1 MCLKI
6 SLGWEVY
13 IFCVLKMIAVISKL
27 LFIFLLHTHTQKY
40 TNSAFSS
47 RMVFSLPQSFFRSSH
62 QRCSVRKVFLEISQN
77 SQENTCAPARP
88 ATLLKKRLSHRCF
101 HVNFVKFLSTPFSQ
115 NTSWQLLLF
124 LQEFIFNQT
133 YTAWISFWFLE
144 KQGSTNDSIHRLLLL
159 SRKSLDRIDKIAF
172 KTFVSSSVHVIRKDI
187 FHSAP
192 YTKLL
197 LVHTSQ

>member
-1 MCLKI
+1 MF
-6 SLGWEVY
+6 
-13 IFCVLKMIAVISKL
+13 FCEFCEISKNT
-27 LFIFLLHTHTQKY
+27 FLTEHLWW
-40 TNSAFSS
+40 
-47 RMVFSLPQSFFRSSH
+47 L
-62 QRCSVRKVFLEISQN
+62 
-77 SQENTCAPARP
+77 
-88 ATLLKKRLSHRCF
+88 LLKKDCGKEKTIR
-101 HVNFVKFLSTPFSQ
+101 TPFSQ

-172 KTFVSSSVHVIRKDI
+172 KTFVSSSVHVSRKDI

>member
-1 MCLKI
+1 MRDLHFLCLKNDCSNFKAI
-6 SLGWEVY
+6 IYLSLT
-13 IFCVLKMIAVISKL
+13 
-27 LFIFLLHTHTQKY
+27 HTHTQKY

-77 SQENTCAPARP
+77 SQENTCASARP
-88 ATLLKKRLSHRCF
+88 ETLLKKRLSHRCF

-133 YTAWISFWFLE
+133 YTAWISF
-144 KQGSTNDSIHRLLLL
+144 
-159 SRKSLDRIDKIAF
+159 
-172 KTFVSSSVHVIRKDI
+172 
-187 FHSAP
+187 
-192 YTKLL
+192 
-197 LVHTSQ
+197 

>member
-6 SLGWEVY
+6 SLGWEIY

-77 SQENTCAPARP
+77 SQENTCASARP
-88 ATLLKKRLSHRCF
+88 ETLLKKRLSHRCF
-101 HVNFVKFLSTPFSQ
+101 HVNFVKFLRTLFLQ
-115 NTSWQLLLF
+115 NTSGGCFWRKTVAKKKPFVHLFHRTPLGSCFFFFKNLF
-124 LQEFIFNQT
+124 LIKPTQR
-133 YTAWISFWFLE
+133 
-144 KQGSTNDSIHRLLLL
+144 GSPSDS
-159 SRKSLDRIDKIAF
+159 
-172 KTFVSSSVHVIRKDI
+172 
-187 FHSAP
+187 
-192 YTKLL
+192 
-197 LVHTSQ
+197 